1 MQIPDGTEP
10 IYKVPLRHQSKIVD
24 RPIGTIAKIKRCQ
37 YSIPWCAGNFFLSAL
52 VETPGLRNNLN

>member
-37 YSIPWCAGNFFLSAL
+37 YSIP
-52 VETPGLRNNLN
+52 